1 MSDNVTPIDRARAE
15 LDRLAATTA
24 AKPPAPYELW
34 ERYALERPDK
44 GPPYATASNVVRV
57 LNGSPEFSSN
67 VIWYDTFRERV
78 LTTWR
83 APPGR
88 SREWSDEDDAC
99 LLVHLQSILAWH
111 KLSSTA
117 IHDGLR
123 AFLQGR
129 RRNPLLEYLDG
140 LTWDGIERLPTFL
153 SDTYDTPQDAYHEAV
168 GRCWLISMVARA
180 RRPGCQ
186 VDTIPVL
193 EGAQGIRKSTSLE
206 ILGGEFYTS
215 LPRGFGDVE
224 FLQVMEGCWL
234 GEIPDMASFRGR
246 DLEHIKAFITIRED
260 RYRRK
265 YARRAMTRQR
275 QCVFAATDNSGDWNG
290 DVTGARR
297 FWPFVCKT
305 VNIDYLK
312 ANRDQLFAEALARL
326 NRGEVWWDVPVG
338 DQVEQAEERRHG
350 DAWEIVIAKYVHENP
365 NREREETYWHP
376 RKEPLEELTVSDLL
390 EVALNIPPARWDRS
404 SQMRVASALKALGW
418 RRSRRGSTGKR
429 YWAYVRPDLTGQE
442 GLNL

>member
-1 MSDNVTPIDRARAE
+1 VAQQGEMSAVPNV
-15 LDRLAATTA
+15 LDL
-24 AKPPAPYELW
+24 PAVPQALWRRYEL
-34 ERYALERPDK
+34 ECSEKA
-44 GPPYATASNVVRV
+44 GPYPTADNVVRV
-57 LNGSPEFSSN
+57 LSASQEFDADT
-67 VIWYDTFRERV
+67 IWYDTFRERV

-83 APPGR
+83 AEEGK
-88 SREWSDEDDAC
+88 SREWSDNDDAL
-99 LLVHLQSILAWH
+99 LLVHMQRTLSWP
-111 KLSSTA
+111 KLSSSA
-117 IHDGLR
+117 LAEGLR
-123 AFLQGR
+123 AFLQTR
-129 RRNPLLEYLDG
+129 LRNPLLEYLTG
-140 LTWDGIERLPTFL
+140 LHWDGVDRLNTFL
-153 SDTYDTPQDAYHEAV
+153 ADAYETPQDAYHSAV

-180 RRPGCQ
+180 FKPGCQ

-206 ILGGEFYTS
+206 ILGGEFYVS

-265 YARRAMTRQR
+265 YARRAITRPR

-312 ANRDQLFAEALARL
+312 ANRDQLFAEAMIRFKC
-326 NRGEVWWDVPVG
+326 GELWWDVPVG
-338 DQVEQAEERRHG
+338 DQIEQAEQRRFG
-350 DAWEIVIAKYVHENP
+350 DAWEELIERYVHEEP
-365 NREREETYWHP
+365 RENQGEKYWMK
-376 RKEPLEELTVSDLL
+376 RSEPLTELRVNDVL
-390 EVALNIPPARWDRS
+390 EHALDIPSGRWDRS
-404 SQMRVASALKALGW
+404 SQMRVAKALQAIGW
-418 RRSRRGSTGKR
+418 RRSKRETNGIRR
-429 YWAYVRPDLTGQE
+429 WAYIKVGSP
-442 GLNL
+442 

>member
-1 MSDNVTPIDRARAE
+1 MDGNVVVPF
-15 LDRLAATTA
+15 
-24 AKPPAPYELW
+24 PASVLW
-34 ERYALERPDK
+34 ERYALDCSK
-44 GPPYATASNVVRV
+44 SGPFATADNITRV
-57 LNGSPEFSSN
+57 LEGSKEFN
-67 VIWYDTFRERV
+67 DDAIWYDEFRERI

-83 APPGR
+83 SPDRP
-88 SREWSDEDDAC
+88 REWNDDDDSC
-99 LLVHLQSILAWH
+99 LLVHLQRTLSWH
-111 KLSSTA
+111 KLTM
-117 IHDGLR
+117 GPMR
-123 AFLQGR
+123 EGFKAFLQNR
-129 RRNPLLEYLDG
+129 RRNPLTEYLNG

-153 SDTYDTPQDAYHEAV
+153 SDAYDTPNDAYHQAV
-168 GRCWLISMVARA
+168 GRCWLMSMVRRA
-180 RRPGCQ
+180 FYPGCQ

-265 YARRAMTRQR
+265 YARHAVTRPR
-275 QCVFAATDNSGDWNG
+275 QCVFAATDNTGDWNG

-312 ANRDQLFAEALARL
+312 SNRDQLFAEAVVRVR
-326 NRGEVWWDVPVG
+326 RGELHYDVPMH
-338 DQVEQAEERRHG
+338 DQIEQAEARRHA
-350 DAWEIVIAKYVHENP
+350 DAWEEVIERYVNEIPKEDHG
-365 NREREETYWHP
+365 ETFWIKRP
-376 RKEPLEELTVSDLL
+376 QPLVELRINDIL
-390 EVALNIPPARWDRS
+390 EHALQIPAGKWDRG
-404 SQMRVASALKALGW
+404 SQTRVAKALQALGW
-418 RRSRRGSTGKR
+418 RRSRRRNGESR
-429 YWAYVRPDLTGQE
+429 YWAYVKGAESL
-442 GLNL
+442 